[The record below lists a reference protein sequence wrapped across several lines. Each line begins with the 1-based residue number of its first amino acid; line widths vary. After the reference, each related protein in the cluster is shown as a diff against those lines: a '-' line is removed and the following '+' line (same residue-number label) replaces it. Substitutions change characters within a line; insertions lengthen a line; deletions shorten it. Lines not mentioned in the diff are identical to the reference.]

1 MLLHYSF
8 TPYAVAASAAA
19 ASARQKLE
27 ALIESGR
34 TRAAQVIETVMAQ
47 QPQDRLVRSA
57 AMQFDT
63 NSGTHL
69 VLRAGAE
76 AQHLHAHALAQ
87 CASRVGLP
95 TTYLS
100 MLQAPENQP
109 WGGELVAENLG
120 TLYAEKVAPD
130 TRFLLRSVGGEV
142 RGFLSDRF
150 RRLDSRPIIDA
161 FARACHEVGALP
173 YEGYGMETRVA
184 IKAILPHVFE
194 PVPHEVMAYGVVIS
208 NSDFGNGALSVRAFM
223 LRLFCTNCAIVDE
236 GIREVHLGGRLPD
249 DVAFSDETY
258 ALDTRRMASA
268 VRDVVRG
275 QLSPVRV
282 DQLQAAIRTANEVK
296 IEPRQAVLELRR
308 SLTKGEA
315 EQAVEKF
322 NSPDIEMLPPGN
334 TTWRL
339 SNAVSWLAGQTQEPE
354 RKLEL
359 MKVAGALLPK
369 AA

>member
-1 MLLHYSF
+1 MLMHHDHRD
-8 TPYAVAASAAA
+8 YAVAASAAA
-19 ASARQKLE
+19 TTARQKLE
-27 ALIESGR
+27 ALIDTGR
-34 TRAAQVIETVMAQ
+34 ARAAQVIESIMTS
-47 QPQDRLVRSA
+47 QPKDRLVRAA
-57 AMQFDT
+57 AMQFET

-69 VLRAGAE
+69 VLRAGDE
-76 AQHLHAHALAQ
+76 AQHLHSHALQQA
-87 CASRVGLP
+87 ASRVGLP
-95 TTYLS
+95 TTYIN
-100 MLQAPENQP
+100 MLQEAYNQP
-109 WGGELVAENLG
+109 WGGELVAQNLG

-130 TRFLLRSVGGEV
+130 ARFLLRSVGGEV

-184 IKAILPHVFE
+184 IKAILPEVFE
-194 PVPHEVMAYGVVIS
+194 PVPHEVMSYGVVIS
-208 NSDFGNGALSVRAFM
+208 NSDYGNGALSLRAFC
-223 LRLFCTNCAIVDE
+223 LRLFCTNAAILDE
-236 GIREVHLGGRLPD
+236 AIREVHLGGRLPD

-275 QLSPVRV
+275 QLAPAKI
-282 DQLQAAIRTANEVK
+282 DQLQAVIRRANDEK
-296 IEPRQAVLELRR
+296 IEPRQAVLELRK
-308 SLTKGEA
+308 SLTKNES
-315 EQAVEKF
+315 EQATAAF
-322 NSPDIEMLPPGN
+322 DSPDVENLPPGN

-339 SNAVSWLAGQTQEPE
+339 SNAVSWLAGQTDDVE
-354 RKLEL
+354 RRLDL